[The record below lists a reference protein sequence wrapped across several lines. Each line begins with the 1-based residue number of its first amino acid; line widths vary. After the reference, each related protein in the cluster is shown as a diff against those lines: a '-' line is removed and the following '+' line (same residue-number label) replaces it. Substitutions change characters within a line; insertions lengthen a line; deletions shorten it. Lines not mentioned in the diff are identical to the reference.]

1 MSETSI
7 LYQIFEAT
15 RTKVFVYMN
24 LQEKIRSKDVFL
36 YCVENTVFFAMK
48 FDHHILLNMLSASL
62 TKICSGTY
70 SKYLEF
76 VPN

>member
-1 MSETSI
+1 MSETII

-62 TKICSGTY
+62 QKFAAGHIPSI
-70 SKYLEF
+70 
-76 VPN
+76 

>member
-15 RTKVFVYMN
+15 QTKVF
-24 LQEKIRSKDVFL
+24 VFL

-62 TKICSGTY
+62 QKFAAGHIPSI
-70 SKYLEF
+70 
-76 VPN
+76 

>member
-24 LQEKIRSKDVFL
+24 LDLQEKIRSRDVFL
-36 YCVENTVFFAMK
+36 YCIENTEFFAMK

-62 TKICSGTY
+62 QKFAAGHIPSI
-70 SKYLEF
+70 
-76 VPN
+76 

>member
-15 RTKVFVYMN
+15 RTKVF
-24 LQEKIRSKDVFL
+24 VFL

-62 TKICSGTY
+62 QKFAAGHIPSI
-70 SKYLEF
+70 
-76 VPN
+76 